1 MGPYLRWAWR
11 ICATRA
17 PEQHN
22 PQAAALVTL
31 FRAISNNINNS
42 PMLLDALRK
51 HQCNPD
57 TSCVVDITANMDD
70 EDETESKYANLT
82 PTDEQWLAAAK
93 LCILLKPFQIATDF
107 MQGEEYPTLGG
118 ISRYI
123 TTLIEGLQGS
133 VPPPHWQLQSS
144 WNSLPDAV
152 KRVRSYILKDMKQS
166 WSSCDVPY
174 TYDCEPTTGAGSYH
188 VGHWY
193 VLTVPSSGS
202 WHIDQTQIIVQQ
214 VEDMR
219 QSVEKMEE
227 APHFVELQSTVSC
240 LPPAGQ

>member
-1 MGPYLRWAWR
+1 
-11 ICATRA
+11 
-17 PEQHN
+17 
-22 PQAAALVTL
+22 
-31 FRAISNNINNS
+31 
-42 PMLLDALRK
+42 MLLDALRMHK
-51 HQCNPD
+51 CNPD

-70 EDETESKYANLT
+70 EDESNDEPSTSTTAIHDPAGVQPRKHSLKLIKDVCTCWNSRFYMLQRCVLLKESIIHVLAESKYANLT

-152 KRVRSYILKDMKQS
+152 KRVRSYILKD
-166 WSSCDVPY
+166 
-174 TYDCEPTTGAGSYH
+174 
-188 VGHWY
+188 
-193 VLTVPSSGS
+193 
-202 WHIDQTQIIVQQ
+202 I
-214 VEDMR
+214 
-219 QSVEKMEE
+219 
-227 APHFVELQSTVSC
+227 
-240 LPPAGQ
+240 